1 MPHDAHCATLAPIA
15 QIANGTTDKQEP
27 DKPRCKKLAKA
38 GAARI
43 RWPADAKRDEPES
56 WSWEILTEANFND
69 DVHIGWR
76 LSAGELRRRAGARK
90 GRAAI
95 VAL

>member
-43 RWPADAKRDEPES
+43 RWPADAKPDEPES
-56 WSWEILTEANFND
+56 SSWEILTEANFND

-90 GRAAI
+90 ERAAM
-95 VAL
+95 

>member
-1 MPHDAHCATLAPIA
+1 M
-15 QIANGTTDKQEP
+15 
-27 DKPRCKKLAKA
+27 
-38 GAARI
+38 
-43 RWPADAKRDEPES
+43 S

-90 GRAAI
+90 ERAAM
-95 VAL
+95 

>member
-1 MPHDAHCATLAPIA
+1 MMLTASHSPQSRRSPTARPTSRSP
-15 QIANGTTDKQEP
+15 TS
-27 DKPRCKKLAKA
+27 KKLAKA

-43 RWPADAKRDEPES
+43 RWPADAERDEPES

-76 LSAGELRRRAGARK
+76 LSEGELRRRAGARK
-90 GRAAI
+90 GRAAM
-95 VAL
+95 